1 MQVLS
6 DLQAEQLT
14 GGRRGWMMPR
24 FGRRHLS
31 PGRGAGHSSVFAG
44 ASGMF
49 SIQSILNIVNQINV
63 SINIAFGGGSIH
75 NSQLNALTIQST
87 M

>member
-6 DLQAEQLT
+6 ELQAEQLC
-14 GGRRGWMMPR
+14 GGHRGWVMGHIGR
-24 FGRRHLS
+24 LHFG
-31 PGRGAGHSSVFAG
+31 PGRGHRPVI
-44 ASGMF
+44 SGGGSMF

-63 SINIAFGGGSIH
+63 SINVAVGGGTIH
-75 NSQLNALTIQST
+75 NSQLNALTMKST

>member
-6 DLQAEQLT
+6 ELQAEQLC
-14 GGRRGWMMPR
+14 GGHRGWGMGH
-24 FGRRHLS
+24 FGRQHFG
-31 PGRGAGHSSVFAG
+31 PGRGHRPVIGGGGS
-44 ASGMF
+44 MF

-63 SINIAFGGGSIH
+63 SINVAFGGGTVH
-75 NSQLNALTIQST
+75 NSQLNALTMTST